1 MRRINVS
8 LDSRDPQTFR
18 HITRHGDV
26 ALVLAGIA
34 AARAAG
40 LAIKINM
47 VALKGLNEHE
57 IELMLDYCGRE
68 GFDLTLIE
76 TMPMGAIDEDR
87 TDSFRP
93 LNQVFDNLSR
103 SFPLTPHAHRT
114 GATPSTEDTPT

>member
-26 ALVLAGIA
+26 ARVLAGIA

-57 IELMLDYCGRE
+57 IAPMLDYCGRE

-76 TMPMGAIDEDR
+76 TMPMGAIDADR
-87 TDSFRP
+87 TDRFLP
-93 LNQVFDNLSR
+93 LPQVFADLSLR
-103 SFPLTPHAHRT
+103 FALTRPPPTTA
-114 GATPSTEDTPT
+114 GAEARRG

>member
-1 MRRINVS
+1 MIRPPPSSTRTDTPFPYTTLFRSRHLGCGLDELTMTTNATRLADHADALVAAGMRRINVS

-26 ALVLAGIA
+26 ARVLAGIA

-57 IELMLDYCGRE
+57 IAPLLD
-68 GFDLTLIE
+68 
-76 TMPMGAIDEDR
+76 
-87 TDSFRP
+87 
-93 LNQVFDNLSR
+93 
-103 SFPLTPHAHRT
+103 
-114 GATPSTEDTPT
+114 